1 MTRADML
8 VTLSLMATHQAG
20 IHELEKR
27 TGLFCIGTLDRPEIH
42 IGTSHWG
49 EVIET
54 IKPTTV
60 TYNPLFSNAFTEAY
74 FKMRLNGS
82 VYKIF
87 TLFAKEA

>member
-1 MTRADML
+1 MDRAEM
-8 VTLSLMATHQAG
+8 VKVLSKMATQ
-20 IHELEKR
+20 
-27 TGLFCIGTLDRPEIH
+27 LFCIGTYDSLEIH
-42 IGTSHWG
+42 IGTSHWD

-60 TYNPLFSNAFTEAY
+60 TYNPLFSKAFTEAY

-87 TLFAKEA
+87 TLLEKEA

>member
-1 MTRADML
+1 MDRSEM
-8 VTLSLMATHQAG
+8 VKVLSEMATHQAA
-20 IHELEKR
+20 IYELEKR

-42 IGTSHWG
+42 IGTSHWD

-54 IKPTTV
+54 IKPATV
-60 TYNPLFSNAFTEAY
+60 TYNPLFSKAFTEAY

-87 TLFAKEA
+87 TLFAKED